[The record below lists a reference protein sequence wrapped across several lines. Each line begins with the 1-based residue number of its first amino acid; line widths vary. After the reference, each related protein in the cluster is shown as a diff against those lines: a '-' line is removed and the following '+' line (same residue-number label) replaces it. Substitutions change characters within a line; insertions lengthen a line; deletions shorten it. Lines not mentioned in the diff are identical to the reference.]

1 MNVDDRSGLAAE
13 KPDPAP
19 HRRKAHGIVGDN
31 EGRYV
36 GDVGG
41 NGRNPVGCRQCEHKK
56 PHDKILGSGKTGRA
70 RHPTT
75 QHQGVRNVLM
85 DVDTLVS

>member
-1 MNVDDRSGLAAE
+1 MNVDEIEAGSQ
-13 KPDPAP
+13 
-19 HRRKAHGIVGDN
+19 RRNRAQLRTDMILLVN

-56 PHDKILGSGKTGRA
+56 PHDNILGSGKTSRA

-75 QHQGVRNVLM
+75 QHQGVRNVLK
-85 DVDTLVS
+85 DVDTLVR